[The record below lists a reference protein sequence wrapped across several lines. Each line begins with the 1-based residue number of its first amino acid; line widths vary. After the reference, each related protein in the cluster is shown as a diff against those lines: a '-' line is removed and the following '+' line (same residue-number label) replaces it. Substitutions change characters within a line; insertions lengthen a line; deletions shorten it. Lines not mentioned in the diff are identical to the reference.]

1 MLCLADFL
9 SIKCVVLLCQAY
21 VKTMHPKQVCS
32 ELVISYLEMSCES
45 SFSVYLKDGAERPSV
60 TRSNLETAERSSC
73 TFLSVLNLF
82 QIRKL
87 IS

>member
-1 MLCLADFL
+1 MVFVRNLDSTERSA
-9 SIKCVVLLCQAY
+9 
-21 VKTMHPKQVCS
+21 TMK
-32 ELVISYLEMSCES
+32 VISYLEMSCES

>member
-1 MLCLADFL
+1 MKAMVFVRNLDSTERSA
-9 SIKCVVLLCQAY
+9 
-21 VKTMHPKQVCS
+21 TMK
-32 ELVISYLEMSCES
+32 VISYLEMSCES

>member
-1 MLCLADFL
+1 MKAMVFVRNLDSTERSA
-9 SIKCVVLLCQAY
+9 
-21 VKTMHPKQVCS
+21 TMK
-32 ELVISYLEMSCES
+32 VILYLEMSCES